1 MPGDLTQETLLEA
14 TTFANL
20 GDAIDRGGDPSVPAV
35 IDLGGQP
42 PPRTYSYG
50 ELDAL
55 TDAVAR
61 GLLARGLQRG
71 ERVAIL
77 SANCM
82 DYLVVFLGTMRAGLV
97 SVPVNFKLPGATV
110 DYILR
115 DCNAKLVLCDAA
127 REALCPPDLPRLVFG
142 SSFATLLN
150 PGAFVA
156 VVPAPR
162 DPAMFL
168 YTSGSTGRPKGVVL
182 SHHSHLW
189 VIDMRRRA
197 PSADDHRV
205 LVAAPLYHMN
215 ALAVCQA
222 ALGQRDTIVLLPGF
236 TTESYIDAIGAHRVT
251 ALTSVPTMI
260 AMMLQKEAHLART
273 DLSSVSAIRMGS
285 APVSRTLLA
294 ATRRVFPRAAITNGY
309 GTTEAGPIVFAPH
322 PDGRPTPELSLG
334 VAHPR
339 VQLRLV
345 SGDDLDADEGVL
357 EMRCPA
363 MMNAY
368 HNLPD
373 TTRNAITADGFYRT
387 GDVFRRDADGFYT
400 FVGRADDMF
409 VSGGENVYPGEVE
422 KMLERHPDIHQA
434 VVVPVEDEIKGHK
447 PVAFIVA
454 RPGAALT
461 EPVVKEFA
469 LANAAPY
476 LHPRRVWFLVE
487 LPLAGTNKVDRRAL
501 MLRAADGLMNEL
513 VQEQKSSSSA
523 IGAKSQ

>member
-1 MPGDLTQETLLEA
+1 LQ
-14 TTFANL
+14 
-20 GDAIDRGGDPSVPAV
+20 
-35 IDLGGQP
+35 
-42 PPRTYSYG
+42 
-50 ELDAL
+50 
-55 TDAVAR
+55 AR
-61 GLLARGLQRG
+61 GLHRG

-77 SANCM
+77 SANRAE
-82 DYLVVFLGTMRAGLV
+82 YVAAFLGTMRAGLV
-97 SVPVNFKLPGATV
+97 SVPVNFKLPAATV

-115 DCNAKLVLCDAA
+115 DCDAKLVLCDTA
-127 REALCPPDLPRLVFG
+127 RQALCPPDLPRLVFG
-142 SSFATLLN
+142 GSFDALLN
-150 PGAFVA
+150 PGPFAA
-156 VVPAPR
+156 VTPAPR
-162 DPAMFL
+162 EPAMFL

-182 SHHSHLW
+182 SHQSHLW

-222 ALGQRDTIVLLPGF
+222 ALGQRDTIVLLPNF
-236 TTESYIDAIGAHRVT
+236 TTSSYIDAIAAHRAT

-260 AMMLQKEAHLART
+260 AMMLRDEARLAGT
-273 DLSSVSAIRMGS
+273 DLTSVSAIRMGS

-294 ATRRVFPRAAITNGY
+294 AVRRVFPRAAITNGY

-345 SGDDLDADEGVL
+345 PDGHGDGQRPDADEGVL

-363 MMNAY
+363 LMNEY

-373 TTRNAITADGFYRT
+373 TTRQAITADGFYHT
-387 GDVFRRDADGFYT
+387 GDVFRRDTDGFYT

-409 VSGGENVYPGEVE
+409 VSGGENIYPGEVE

-434 VVVPVEDEIKGHK
+434 AVVPIADEIKGQK
-447 PVAFIVA
+447 PVAFVVA
-454 RPGAALT
+454 GVGAALT
-461 EPVVKEFA
+461 EQAVKDFA

-476 LHPRRVWFLVE
+476 LHPRRVWFLAE
-487 LPLAGTNKVDRRAL
+487 LPLAGTNKVDRLAL
-501 MLRAADGLMNEL
+501 MQRAA
-513 VQEQKSSSSA
+513 QA
-523 IGAKSQ
+523 PTT

>member
-1 MPGDLTQETLLEA
+1 MPIDLSRNVLPPEEP

-20 GDAIDRGGDPSVPAV
+20 GDAIERGGDPTAPAL
-35 IDLGGQP
+35 IDLGGEAP
-42 PPRTYSYG
+42 PHTYSYG

-55 TDAVAR
+55 SDAVAR

-71 ERVAIL
+71 DRVAIV
-77 SANCM
+77 SANRAEF
-82 DYLVVFLGTMRAGLV
+82 LAVFLGTMRAGLV
-97 SVPVNFKLPGATV
+97 SVPVNFKLPAATV

-115 DCNAKLVLCDAA
+115 DCDAKLVLCDAA
-127 REALCPPDLPRLVFG
+127 REALCPPDLPRLLFG
-142 SSFATLLN
+142 GDFALLLD
-150 PGAFVA
+150 PGRFTA
-156 VVPAPR
+156 VMPASCE
-162 DPAMFL
+162 PAMFL

-182 SHHSHLW
+182 SHQSHLW

-222 ALGQRDTIVLLPGF
+222 ALAQHDTIVLLPNF
-236 TTESYIDAIGAHRVT
+236 TPDSYIDAIGAHRVT

-260 AMMLQKEAHLART
+260 AMMLREETRMAHT
-273 DLSSVSAIRMGS
+273 NLSSISAIRMGS

-294 ATRRVFPRAAITNGY
+294 AAHRAFPRAAITNGY
-309 GTTEAGPIVFAPH
+309 GTTEAGPVVFAPH
-322 PDGRPTPELSLG
+322 PAGLPTPELSLG

-339 VQLRLV
+339 VLLRLV
-345 SGDDLDADEGVL
+345 VGDDQDAEEGVL

-363 MMNAY
+363 MMNEY

-373 TTRNAITADGFYRT
+373 TTHKAITADGFYRT

-409 VSGGENVYPGEVE
+409 VSGGENIYPGEVE

-434 VVVPVEDEIKGHK
+434 VVVPVDDEIKGQK
-447 PVAFIVA
+447 PVAFVVA
-454 RPGAALT
+454 RVGATPT
-461 EPVVKEFA
+461 EQAIKDFA

-476 LHPRRVWFLVE
+476 LHPRRVWFLTE

-501 MLRAADGLMNEL
+501 MQRAAQAPTSEPAARG
-513 VQEQKSSSSA
+513 QPQ
-523 IGAKSQ
+523 

>member
-1 MPGDLTQETLLEA
+1 MPNDLPRDGLPPLEP
-14 TTFANL
+14 TTFCNL
-20 GDAIDRGGDPSVPAV
+20 GDAIERTGDPAAPAL
-35 IDLGGQP
+35 IDLGGEA

-50 ELDAL
+50 DLDAL
-55 TDAVAR
+55 SDAVAR
-61 GLLARGLQRG
+61 GLLARGLTRG
-71 ERVAIL
+71 DRIAIV
-77 SANCM
+77 SANRAE
-82 DYLVVFLGTMRAGLV
+82 YLAVFLGTMRAGLV
-97 SVPVNFKLPGATV
+97 SVPVNFKLPAATV

-115 DCNAKLVLCDAA
+115 DCDAKLALCDAG
-127 REALCPPDLPRLVFG
+127 REALCPSDLPRLVFG
-142 SSFATLLN
+142 GDFAVLAD
-150 PGAFVA
+150 PGPFACVT
-156 VVPAPR
+156 PAPR
-162 DPAMFL
+162 EPAMFL

-182 SHHSHLW
+182 SHQSHLW

-197 PSADDHRV
+197 PSPDDHRV

-222 ALGQRDTIVLLPGF
+222 ALGQRDTIVLLPSF
-236 TTESYIDAIGAHRVT
+236 TPASYIDAVGAHRVT

-260 AMMLQKEAHLART
+260 AMMLREETRMAHT

-294 ATRRVFPRAAITNGY
+294 ATRRAFPRAAITNGY

-322 PDGRPTPELSLG
+322 PDGLPTPELSLG

-339 VQLRLV
+339 VRLRLV
-345 SGDDLDADEGVL
+345 AGDDQDANEGVL

-363 MMNAY
+363 MMNEY

-373 TTRNAITADGFYRT
+373 TTRKAITADGFYRT

-409 VSGGENVYPGEVE
+409 VSGGENIYPGEVE

-434 VVVPVEDEIKGHK
+434 AVVPVEDEIKGQK
-447 PVAFIVA
+447 PVAFVVA
-454 RPGAALT
+454 RLGATLT
-461 EPVVKEFA
+461 EQAVKEFA

-476 LHPRRVWFLVE
+476 LHPRRVWFLTE

-501 MLRAADGLMNEL
+501 MQRAAREAG
-513 VQEQKSSSSA
+513 
-523 IGAKSQ
+523 